1 MCSPEIETA
10 IANTTAAIAITI
22 IKRRIVN
29 WRRGESICEIVYFDA
44 ANGFAGK
51 LTSRSSAW
59 NQASFRRQRLRPG
72 SGVSIGEP
80 PDDDVVAACQIWF
93 DFFVA

>member
-29 WRRGESICEIVYFDA
+29 LRQCKFIYKIVYFYA

-51 LTSRSSAW
+51 VTSRSSAW
-59 NQASFRRQRLRPG
+59 KQASFRRQRLRPG